1 MRNLEKIT
9 RTMRCIRD
17 GRQKDRDKTA
27 RRILRNWK
35 EEIGEETRATMEI
48 ASAWN
53 MVAMALLKIEE
64 RIEEKKR
71 NEERWRIQEKD
82 W

>member
-17 GRQKDRDKTA
+17 SRHKDQDETA
-27 RRILRNWK
+27 RSILRNWK
-35 EEIGEETRATMEI
+35 EEIGEEARATMEI

-53 MVAMALLKIEE
+53 MVVMALLRIEE

-71 NEERWRIQEKD
+71 NEERWRIQEED